1 MDAKNS
7 QWGEPGGLV
16 TESQPKILTFWK
28 KTWKRVKGVLSPFRG
43 AKNALQFDP
52 PEHDN
57 GYYPSSNVP
66 GLCSLLNFPQSDV
79 SPTLS
84 NVAQRISSLS
94 SVAMSPVETDFNS
107 PEQGTTSATSPF
119 PIADQSDHHMHHVGD
134 EQKPG
139 LLIAEI
145 TPASD
150 LGYQELKNPVRN
162 IIISTKSGQ
171 KIPQR
176 MLMDTGT
183 KVNLMAK
190 SLQEEA
196 GFELEPCED
205 LIYPFESIPFKP
217 IGIVRMV
224 PWHFAKM
231 AKTYYDDWYIV
242 ETEQIDTLLSMPC
255 MEKHRLLY
263 IKTDS
268 VPAD

>member
-1 MDAKNS
+1 MDTKNS
-7 QWGEPGGLV
+7 QCGEPAGLGM
-16 TESQPKILTFWK
+16 ESQPK
-28 KTWKRVKGVLSPFRG
+28 
-43 AKNALQFDP
+43 KNVLQFDP
-52 PEHDN
+52 PERDN
-57 GYYPSSNVP
+57 PSVTNVP
-66 GLCSLLNFPQSDV
+66 
-79 SPTLS
+79 LS
-84 NVAQRISSLS
+84 NVAQRTSSLS
-94 SVAMSPVETDFNS
+94 SSTTSPVETNS
-107 PEQGTTSATSPF
+107 NSSGQGTTVETSVTSPF

-139 LLIAEI
+139 LLIADI

-150 LGYQELKNPVRN
+150 LGYQEFKTPVRN
-162 IIISTKSGQ
+162 IMIATKNGQ

-176 MLMDTGT
+176 MLMDTGA

-196 GFELEPCED
+196 GCILEPCKE

-217 IGIVRMV
+217 IGKVRMV

>member
-1 MDAKNS
+1 M
-7 QWGEPGGLV
+7 
-16 TESQPKILTFWK
+16 ESQPKMKFLK
-28 KTWKRVKGVLSPFRG
+28 RTWNRVKGVLSPFRG

-52 PEHDN
+52 PEHGN
-57 GYYPSSNVP
+57 GYHPSFANVP
-66 GLCSLLNFPQSDV
+66 GLCSLSNVPQSDV

-84 NVAQRISSLS
+84 NDAQRISSLS
-94 SVAMSPVETDFNS
+94 SVTTSPVETDFNS
-107 PEQGTTSATSPF
+107 PGRGTTSATSPF

-134 EQKPG
+134 EQRP

-150 LGYQELKNPVRN
+150 LGYQEFKDPVRN
-162 IIISTKSGQ
+162 IIISAKSGQ

-196 GFELEPCED
+196 GFILEPCES

-231 AKTYYDDWYIV
+231 PKTYYDDWYIV

-255 MEKHRLLY
+255 MEKHKLLY